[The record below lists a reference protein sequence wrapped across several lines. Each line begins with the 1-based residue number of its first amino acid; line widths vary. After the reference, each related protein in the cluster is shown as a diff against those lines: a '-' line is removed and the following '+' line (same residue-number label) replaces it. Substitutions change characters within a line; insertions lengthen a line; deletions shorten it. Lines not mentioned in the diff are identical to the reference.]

1 MIEQNKEQYTTNTV
15 ASQNTLVI

>member
-1 MIEQNKEQYTTNTV
+1 MIEQNKEQYTTNTL